1 METSIRSRSHLE
13 LLTLRGIAYI
23 CEHSKKG
30 LALVARA
37 GSHSLFSA
45 ILAEF
50 YGDIR
55 PPENDHPFR
64 VTPNLTDMA
73 LTGTLGRNIAVMVR
87 DPVERFRSACARQK
101 TKVGEGLLLRDK
113 DVHFWSL
120 ESMGVLGDEFV
131 HFKFPQQLQECAS
144 WLGINKKVLLLNSEP
159 ESKKPILSS
168 EEIQKV
174 SEAYAEDIHF
184 WRSLT

>member
-1 METSIRSRSHLE
+1 M
-13 LLTLRGIAYI
+13 RGIAYL
-23 CEHSKKG
+23 CDHSNRG

-45 ILAEF
+45 ILASF
-50 YGDIR
+50 HGDIK
-55 PPENDHPFR
+55 PPENEHPFR

-73 LTGTLGRNIAVMVR
+73 LTGTLGRSIAVMVR
-87 DPVERFRSACARQK
+87 DPVERFRSACARQSK
-101 TKVGEGLLLRDK
+101 SADEGLLLQDK

-120 ESMGVLGDEFV
+120 ESMGLLGNDFV
-131 HFKFPQQLQECAS
+131 HFKFPQNLQECAS
-144 WLGINKKVLLLNSEP
+144 WLGISNEILQLNSET

-168 EEIQKV
+168 EENQKV
-174 SEAYAEDIHF
+174 CEAYAADIQL